1 MYANHLPII
10 CGNNV
15 TVFEQVVTEKQPT
28 VLNRRGLV
36 QSATLDAIAA
46 LDDKISPQISPS
58 FRSQRWTF
66 VAKPAGQL
74 ILQNITS
81 KIIAIRLHLRSGFHR
96 TVLKNV
102 TTVLKF
108 ARFTSAGFFVWT
120 KQCPSN

>member
-58 FRSQRWTF
+58 FRSQRWTL
-66 VAKPAGQL
+66 VAKPAGEL
-74 ILQNITS
+74 ILLS
-81 KIIAIRLHLRSGFHR
+81 KIIAIGLHLRSGFQR
-96 TVLKNV
+96 TVLENV
-102 TTVLKF
+102 STVLKF
-108 ARFTSAGFFVWT
+108 TRFTSAGFFCLDQAVS
-120 KQCPSN
+120 K